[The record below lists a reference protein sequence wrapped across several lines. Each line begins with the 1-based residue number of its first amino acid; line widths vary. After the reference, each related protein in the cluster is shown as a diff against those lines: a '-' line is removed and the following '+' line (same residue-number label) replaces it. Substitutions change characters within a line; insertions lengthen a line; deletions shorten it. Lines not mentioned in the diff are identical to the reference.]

1 MNRIDLIKTIEQIDF
16 GSETWEWLDLMETIA
31 GELQKEAMIQEKGFR
46 ADTPYKKYLLC
57 AINKDLQ
64 TINATYFLL
73 RCEMIH
79 QAASHVRL
87 FCESLITM
95 RYVAMERESRAAQFW
110 GYMGIEAYKVTEALL
125 ELESPTANPE
135 HVLRMVKFKESIKP
149 AHEKARPHYSY
160 EDKKKRVR
168 PFINWCNKS
177 VSVQA
182 QQCGKRYSRL
192 YNSVYRQMSAY
203 IHGSAWSLRRQL
215 SYSRDHYDPRVVLID
230 ISSMIRTLAAVWVEW
245 ATFCCEELGWRLQN
259 TIIFVQETVSDL
271 DNKHF
276 G

>member
-1 MNRIDLIKTIEQIDF
+1 MKVNRIDTIKTIEQIDF
-16 GSETWEWLDLMETIA
+16 GPEAWEWLDLMGTIA
-31 GELQKEAMIQEKGFR
+31 GESQKEAMIQEKGFR

-95 RYVAMERESRAAQFW
+95 RYVAIERERRAVQFW
-110 GYMGIEAYKVTEALL
+110 DYMEIEAYKVTEALL
-125 ELESPTANPE
+125 EWESPTANPE
-135 HVLRMVKFKESIKP
+135 HVRRMVKFKESIKL
-149 AHEKARPHYSY
+149 AYEEARPHYSY

-230 ISSMIRTLAAVWVEW
+230 ISSMIRTMAAVWVEW
-245 ATFCCEELGWRLQN
+245 AN
-259 TIIFVQETVSDL
+259 
-271 DNKHF
+271 H
-276 G
+276 